1 MILNFKQE
9 QDMKKLLEEVLKRRQ
24 EEVLEA
30 ELEARAEAIL
40 IERGRAIL
48 DSKRALLPN
57 TTAEKLLFRL
67 QFTALMIEA
76 GKTRA
81 ANKSFSKA
89 QDFCRELI
97 DQGH

>member
-1 MILNFKQE
+1 
-9 QDMKKLLEEVLKRRQ
+9 MKKLLALLEEVQ
-24 EEVLEA
+24 EEARKEVLEA
-30 ELEARAEAIL
+30 ELEARAEADVL
-40 IERGRAIL
+40 EVAVTR
-48 DSKRALLPN
+48 SN

-67 QFTALMIEA
+67 HFTALMIEA
-76 GKTRA
+76 GRMRA

>member
-1 MILNFKQE
+1 
-9 QDMKKLLEEVLKRRQ
+9 MKKLLEEVLKRRQ

-40 IERGRAIL
+40 KHGQAIL
-48 DSKRALLPN
+48 ELEDKVVPRSN

-67 QFTALMIEA
+67 HYTALMMEA
-76 GKTRA
+76 GRMRA

>member
-9 QDMKKLLEEVLKRRQ
+9 QDMKKLLALLEEVP
-24 EEVLEA
+24 E
-30 ELEARAEAIL
+30 EARAEADVL
-40 IERGRAIL
+40 EVPVAR
-48 DSKRALLPN
+48 SN
-57 TTAEKLLFRL
+57 TTAEKLLFML
-67 QFTALMIEA
+67 HFTALMIEA
-76 GKTRA
+76 GRLRA

>member
-1 MILNFKQE
+1 
-9 QDMKKLLEEVLKRRQ
+9 MKKLLALLEEVQ
-24 EEVLEA
+24 EEARKEVLEA
-30 ELEARAEAIL
+30 ELEAWAEADVL
-40 IERGRAIL
+40 EVAVTR
-48 DSKRALLPN
+48 SN

-67 QFTALMIEA
+67 HFTALMIEA
-76 GKTRA
+76 GRMRA

>member
-1 MILNFKQE
+1 
-9 QDMKKLLEEVLKRRQ
+9 MKKLLALLEEVQ
-24 EEVLEA
+24 EEARKEVLEA
-30 ELEARAEAIL
+30 ELEARAEADVL
-40 IERGRAIL
+40 EVPVAR
-48 DSKRALLPN
+48 SN

-67 QFTALMIEA
+67 HFTALMIEA
-76 GKTRA
+76 GRMRA

>member
-1 MILNFKQE
+1 
-9 QDMKKLLEEVLKRRQ
+9 MKKLLEEVLKRRQ

-40 IERGRAIL
+40 IERGQAMM
-48 DSKRALLPN
+48 ALQDEVVARSN

-67 QFTALMIEA
+67 HYTALMMGA
-76 GKTRA
+76 GRMRA